1 MRRARSASPARAS
14 PTRSRQAIEAVEA
27 AAVRQSRVQVAVRL
41 RPLTGDETGRG
52 EAAVVQAHENTATVV
67 SGPGEADVQV
77 FAFDQVFSPEATQLE
92 VFSKCAAPLVE
103 QLCDGFNC
111 TVFAYGQTG
120 SGKTHTMMGTAADPG
135 ITPRVC
141 WYLFDRLGRQP
152 GAAARVAVTY
162 LQIYNEGVRDM
173 LAPADADAPP
183 LRVRCCPRR
192 GTFVQNLSE
201 HAVSSVS
208 YTHLTLP
215 TTPYV

>member
-1 MRRARSASPARAS
+1 M
-14 PTRSRQAIEAVEA
+14 
-27 AAVRQSRVQVAVRL
+27 RL

-52 EAAVVQAHENTATVV
+52 EAAVVHAHENTATVV

-201 HAVSSVS
+201 HAVSS
-208 YTHLTLP
+208 P
-215 TTPYV
+215 R